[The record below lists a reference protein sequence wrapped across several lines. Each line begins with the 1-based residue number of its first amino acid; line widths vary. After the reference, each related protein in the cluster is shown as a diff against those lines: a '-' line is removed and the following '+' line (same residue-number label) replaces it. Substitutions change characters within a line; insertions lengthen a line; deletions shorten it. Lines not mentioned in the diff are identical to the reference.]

1 MEKETDIQNVNDQK
15 SSLKVILRYTLTEAL
30 FFLIGEHCVLTII
43 EGMKGAF

>member
-30 FFLIGEHCVLTII
+30 FFLNWRALCPYHH
-43 EGMKGAF
+43 